1 MLVFHLPLSLPA
13 VAGSQARFARSQRS
27 HALMV
32 DCKGTRK
39 GLPFSPGGFRTS
51 SQPPAIPPFARAS
64 PKTIPPTDFFPRHHP
79 STLDRCITLH
89 RFFDFSPPLR
99 LPAQQNATG
108 CNLPAILTIRRPSLC
123 RFVASLQNEA
133 TKGDETNPKP
143 LLALQNRH
151 FWLDFSS
158 VFLTERTHRPAL
170 LRSRLAH
177 PFPHPVKTVRFPWRH
192 FRGETQRRRS

>member
-51 SQPPAIPPFARAS
+51 SQPPAMPPFARAS
-64 PKTIPPTDFFPRHHP
+64 LKTIPTTHFFPRHHP

-89 RFFDFSPPLR
+89 RFFDFSRPLR

-108 CNLPAILTIRRPSLC
+108 CNLPAILPLRRPIPVSLR
-123 RFVASLQNEA
+123 RFTAKRTHQKRRNE
-133 TKGDETNPKP
+133 PKP